1 MPKQMSADDLLWS
14 SQKEVLITPRAQA
27 LADSD
32 ADIQAELHSIIQRF
46 KADMT
51 IHEPEYLEYWI
62 GLDNKLRIYAKEEQY
77 NTFKEYVRY
86 DSQ

>member
-14 SQKEVLITPRAQA
+14 SQKEVLITTRAQA
-27 LADSD
+27 MADSD
-32 ADIQAELHSIIQRF
+32 ADVQAELHDIIQRYR
-46 KADMT
+46 ADMK